1 MKCEKEELIAKAC
14 STLVAHIGEGQMIN
28 NTRKPEQKKRQF
40 AQQPLFFSFLIP
52 EFKNTE
58 PDKE

>member
-28 NTRKPEQKKRQF
+28 NTRKPEQKKKTICSTTAIFQF
-40 AQQPLFFSFLIP
+40 FNSGI
-52 EFKNTE
+52 
-58 PDKE
+58 